1 MDFLEQFV
9 FRENDPSILVP
20 FFAYLVGV
28 FVIAIYA
35 HKHLSKSNF
44 ESEYFVG
51 SRSFGAWVL
60 AMSWVATLASG
71 GTFLGYPSLVY
82 SYGWS
87 MALWVSGSAITAL
100 VGLGIIGKRINRL
113 ARQTGALTLVD
124 LLRTRFRSQ
133 TLGILYAVL
142 IVFVTSIY
150 LVAQFVAGAR
160 ILEAMLDTTYFAGLV
175 LFAASV
181 VAYTTYG
188 GFRAVAWTDTLQG
201 IVMIIGIV
209 LLVPFAVSAVGGLEN
224 ATISGPRALA
234 DRVDPVAEAAGLDTD
249 KHAYLYGPGPNRI
262 PKNLGEQP
270 ESDTP
275 DGDTANSSST
285 GVSKSLSVVTDPWLV
300 FSMGISFFML
310 RSLGG
315 MLMPTTVPRMLAFKD
330 TTALRRALLLLAP
343 YFLLMY
349 GSSLI
354 TMNCAHSLD
363 LGLAPNE
370 ADMAVPTLAK
380 AVAPKWLAGLLIAAP
395 FAAVMSTVDSALL
408 VISATVVRDL
418 VQKTYW
424 PNLSTTAMKRLS
436 YCTTAGAGMLVFCV
450 SLDPPPF
457 LQPLVI
463 RYVAICGS
471 ALFWPSLATI
481 YWKRATNAGIL
492 AGLIGGLTAFTLFD
506 MFRPLDDIVMLH
518 PFVYGFVASGCCVY
532 VGSKLTASQPE
543 NDLLTFFGR
552 PAAKP

>member
-1 MDFLEQFV
+1 MQLLDKFV
-9 FRENDPSILVP
+9 FRENDPAILVP
-20 FFAYLVGV
+20 FLAYLLGV
-28 FVIAIYA
+28 FVIAYFA
-35 HKHLSKSNF
+35 HKRLSQSNF

-133 TLGILYAVL
+133 AIGYVYAML

-160 ILEAMLDTTYFAGLV
+160 ILEAMLGTTYFAGLV
-175 LFAASV
+175 LFAVSV

-209 LLVPFAVSAVGGLEN
+209 LLVPFAISAVGGLEN
-224 ATISGPRALA
+224 ATISGPRPLA
-234 DRVDPVAEAAGLDTD
+234 ERVDPVAAAAGEATQ

-262 PKNLGEQP
+262 PKGFRGSAAA
-270 ESDTP
+270 SDDET
-275 DGDTANSSST
+275 DER
-285 GVSKSLSVVTDPWLV
+285 SLDPLTVITDPWLV

-330 TTALRRALLLLAP
+330 TKSLRRALLLLAP

-370 ADMAVPTLAK
+370 ADIAVPTLAK
-380 AVAPKWLAGLLIAAP
+380 AVAPMWLAGLLIAAP

-418 VQKTYW
+418 VQKTHW
-424 PNLSTTAMKRLS
+424 PNLSTKAMKRLS

-450 SLDPPPF
+450 SLNPPTF

-481 YWKRATNAGIL
+481 YWKRATNLGIL
-492 AGLIGGLTAFTLFD
+492 SGLIGGLATFTVFD
-506 MFRPLDDIVMLH
+506 LFRPLDEIVMLH
-518 PFVYGFVASGCCVY
+518 PFVYGFIASGLFVFL
-532 VGSKLTASQPE
+532 GSKLTQRQNTVE
-543 NDLLTFFGR
+543 LLTFFG
-552 PAAKP
+552 AASSPSNGSAAV